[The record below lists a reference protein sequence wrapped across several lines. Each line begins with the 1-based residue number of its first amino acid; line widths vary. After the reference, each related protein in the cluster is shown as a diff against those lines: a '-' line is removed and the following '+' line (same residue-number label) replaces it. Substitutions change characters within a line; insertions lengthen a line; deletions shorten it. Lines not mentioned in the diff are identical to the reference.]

1 MVLPN
6 LFQVFQPP
14 SLVFKQFSENKITNF
29 ERLFLNLLVVVAL
42 REMLIIL
49 DSKKY
54 LSLRYSILPKASN
67 INPLFISMFCGILD
81 PQILKTNLVGA
92 NVSYDKENI
101 ILLVAPL
108 GVVLCDQWT
117 PSSIVWSMKFF
128 KVMAFLDS
136 MDDNLVDHF
145 SLSVALSLFQC

>member
-1 MVLPN
+1 
-6 LFQVFQPP
+6 
-14 SLVFKQFSENKITNF
+14 
-29 ERLFLNLLVVVAL
+29 
-42 REMLIIL
+42 MLIIL

-67 INPLFISMFCGILD
+67 INSLFISMFCGILD

-108 GVVLCDQWT
+108 GVVLCDQRT
-117 PSSIVWSMKFF
+117 PSSSSAQHPFF
-128 KVMAFLDS
+128 KSSRFLSPSMIILFVDS
-136 MDDNLVDHF
+136 
-145 SLSVALSLFQC
+145 A